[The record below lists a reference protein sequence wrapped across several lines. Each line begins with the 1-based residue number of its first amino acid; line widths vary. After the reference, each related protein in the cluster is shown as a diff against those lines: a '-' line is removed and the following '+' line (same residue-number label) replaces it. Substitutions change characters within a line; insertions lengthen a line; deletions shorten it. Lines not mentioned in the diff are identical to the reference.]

1 MALSLHGMI
10 VCGRW
15 ELLLLKKKSINANRK
30 ERKCLKRFL
39 ANFLDTEWN
48 FKERSWGSFSSEQ
61 MVSWSGYLRYQESG
75 QDRNMLGAVWESE
88 VFQIQIQRYK
98 HNINMYEKQIFVKRN
113 KN

>member
-1 MALSLHGMI
+1 MQIEKKENVWNDSWLASWTQNGI
-10 VCGRW
+10 
-15 ELLLLKKKSINANRK
+15 LKKDHG
-30 ERKCLKRFL
+30 EVLPVV
-39 ANFLDTEWN
+39 D
-48 FKERSWGSFSSEQ
+48 
-61 MVSWSGYLRYQESG
+61 WSVVRYQESG

>member
-1 MALSLHGMI
+1 MQIEKNENVWNDSWLTSWTQNGI
-10 VCGRW
+10 
-15 ELLLLKKKSINANRK
+15 LKKG
-30 ERKCLKRFL
+30 EVL
-39 ANFLDTEWN
+39 A
-48 FKERSWGSFSSEQ
+48 
-61 MVSWSGYLRYQESG
+61 VSRWSVGHWSDYLRYQESG